1 MVIFRLFDEQLLAG
15 FFAKP
20 PELGFF
26 LYLSQFL
33 TSFTNTEHKA

>member
-1 MVIFRLFDEQLLAG
+1 MVIFRLFDEQLLVG

-26 LYLSQFL
+26 FISL
-33 TSFTNTEHKA
+33 TVFDILHKY